1 MIDAAVVSVFFS
13 ASVLLALSPGPDNL
27 FVIAESARNGW
38 RAGFLVTLGLCSG
51 LVFHTLAVAF
61 GLAALIR
68 ESAMLFFLLKVAGAG
83 YLLLLAWK
91 AFSSGDAPHSVPI
104 GVLSPVK
111 LYRRG
116 IVMNLSN
123 PKVSLFFLAFLPQFA
138 DPRRGPLV
146 PQFLLLGL
154 LFIVAAFGAFT
165 LFSLVAGHA
174 GSLFWQSPRAQRIIN
189 RMSALVFLGLALKL
203 LISVP

>member
-68 ESAMLFFLLKVAGAG
+68 ESAMLFSF
-83 YLLLLAWK
+83 
-91 AFSSGDAPHSVPI
+91 
-104 GVLSPVK
+104 
-111 LYRRG
+111 
-116 IVMNLSN
+116 
-123 PKVSLFFLAFLPQFA
+123 
-138 DPRRGPLV
+138 
-146 PQFLLLGL
+146 
-154 LFIVAAFGAFT
+154 
-165 LFSLVAGHA
+165 
-174 GSLFWQSPRAQRIIN
+174 
-189 RMSALVFLGLALKL
+189 
-203 LISVP
+203 